1 MGKVTDS
8 EELFPVMR
16 LFSQLMFLKIL
27 WQLDLLL
34 ALAGYCCPIW
44 WEQMFTSPEEKL
56 A

>member
-16 LFSQLMFLKIL
+16 LFSQLILKI

-34 ALAGYCCPIW
+34 VLAGYCCPIW